1 MSTSM
6 SGGVLSRQGSLQC
19 KCRRAGECV
28 CSRKSQEA
36 GVAGGARNCDESG
49 VWPDHVGLQ
58 HIRRCLM
65 SVKDVDS

>member
-1 MSTSM
+1 MQ
-6 SGGVLSRQGSLQC
+6 RSLQC

-36 GVAGGARNCDESG
+36 GVAGGARTCNLRFS
-49 VWPDHVGLQ
+49 VWPDQVGLQ
-58 HIRRCLM
+58 HIRMCLM